1 MLIRNDNDVIFLT
14 LRSDN
19 TSMKLYCEVVIRD
32 VLPALRSLVTREL
45 LQTHKMSQIEVSKKL
60 GVTQPA
66 VSQYKK
72 KLRGGSV
79 KKLQSNRHVARIVR
93 QFSNAIA
100 KQNVT
105 AEETQ
110 IKFLEI
116 SHKIVEEGLVPVED
130 HFHSQIPCH
139 ICFKV

>member
-1 MLIRNDNDVIFLT
+1 
-14 LRSDN
+14 
-19 TSMKLYCEVVIRD
+19 MKLYCEVVIRD